1 MVLTSLPPQFLNDEG
16 QGQGEGMPPLDEDDK
31 EEKKEEEGLL
41 LSSLPFYFL
50 KHKMNKIGII

>member
-1 MVLTSLPPQFLNDEG
+1 
-16 QGQGEGMPPLDEDDK
+16 MPPLDEDDK
-31 EEKKEEEGLL
+31 EEKKDEEGLL